1 MVGVQNIPDA
11 VCFCFG
17 IWACKR
23 GPIAD
28 ARFVGAPG
36 AACFCG
42 LREAQQAEL
51 YYAGDIS
58 LRVTIIIIIV
68 YFFLLFLTPTGS
80 LGLNQLPATYRRTK
94 LRNGGNRQRSWR
106 TGTRLIALHLSHLH
120 LVLHSSMSHSRL
132 LRIHGGRWRASKG
145 GVQAVAGRCE
155 VSSL

>member
-1 MVGVQNIPDA
+1 VVGVQNIPDA

-17 IWACKR
+17 IWACKH
-23 GPIAD
+23 GSISNV
-28 ARFVGAPG
+28 RFVGGPG

-58 LRVTIIIIIV
+58 LTIIIIIV
-68 YFFLLFLTPTGS
+68 YFFLLFGDWESWTQPPTYKR
-80 LGLNQLPATYRRTK
+80 AK

-106 TGTRLIALHLSHLH
+106 TGPRLIALHLSHLH
-120 LVLHSSMSHSRL
+120 LVSHSSMSHSRL

-145 GVQAVAGRCE
+145 GVQAVASRCE